1 MNWIYQTIVIHHLI
15 DNNQN
20 EIIFIS
26 KKFETLEKKIR
37 YHRAGNCVENPIENT
52 FSTTR
57 DPNENAFLLSLF
69 LS

>member
-37 YHRAGNCVENPIENT
+37 YHRAGNCVENPIENNIFNNT
-52 FSTTR
+52 
-57 DPNENAFLLSLF
+57 
-69 LS
+69 